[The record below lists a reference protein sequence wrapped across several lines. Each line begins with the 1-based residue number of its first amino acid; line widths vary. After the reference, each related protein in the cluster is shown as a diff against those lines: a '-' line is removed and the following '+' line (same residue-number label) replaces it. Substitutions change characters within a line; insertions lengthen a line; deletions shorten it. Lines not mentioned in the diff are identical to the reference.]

1 MKTLQEVKAGLLK
14 DKAVRESYAALEDEF
29 SVAHELIAARLKAGL
44 TQIEVAE
51 RMGTKQSVIAR
62 MESGRTLPSLRTL
75 SRYAKA
81 LGCTVTVTVK
91 LTRDRA
97 DRKAAA

>member
-1 MKTLQEVKAGLLK
+1 MKTLSEVKAGLLK
-14 DKAVRESYAALEDEF
+14 DKATRESYAALEDEF
-29 SVAHELIAARLKAGL
+29 SIAHELIAARLKAGL

-75 SRYAKA
+75 SRYAQA
-81 LGCTVTVTVK
+81 IGFTATVK
-91 LTRDRA
+91 LTRDRL
-97 DRKAAA
+97 DRKSAA